1 MEQLNQSNPVD
12 PSTLENTSAKPLVD
26 DSPQTAAN
34 QEAPPESITNEMS
47 KQAGETMGVNDNL
60 WSSGRNLDQTEHG
73 KPKED
78 SFNHN

>member
-12 PSTLENTSAKPLVD
+12 PSTLADASAKPLVY
-26 DSPQTAAN
+26 DSPQTAAD
-34 QEAPPESITNEMS
+34 QEASPDSITNEMS
-47 KQAGETMGVNDNL
+47 KETGETMDVNDNL
-60 WSSGRNLDQTEHG
+60 WSRGRSLDQTEHG